1 MCKLAYPVSR
11 LFTRGSG
18 EEDRNVRGEGT
29 EPGSEKE
36 GGGGGGARECKQSL
50 YVVMLPSCN
59 YRTDH
64 LSTRLISWLQ
74 KTGM

>member
-1 MCKLAYPVSR
+1 MCKLGYPVSR

-18 EEDRNVRGEGT
+18 EEDRNVRGEGK
-29 EPGSEKE
+29 EQRSQNEE
-36 GGGGGGARECKQSL
+36 GGGGGECEQSL
-50 YVVMLPSCN
+50 CVVMLPSCN

-74 KTGM
+74 KIGM